1 MTKVMPSEQADL
13 VDVFFTPYIRPLGNL
28 VVLFAQAEAEWLSLV
43 IDLIRCTE
51 KEAATKVKQEILTRV
66 NKSGIGDGMRQG
78 LCERRNRLYARRMA
92 RLGGP
97 GAAAGHSDDF
107 RDCHARRMQR
117 WYTTIQRPNISG
129 TLLSA
134 FVNNE
139 ARSPPPRACCVST
152 SVPASEAS
160 NTATLSD
167 VSLQRVDKSF

>member
-1 MTKVMPSEQADL
+1 MAP
-13 VDVFFTPYIRPLGNL
+13 
-28 VVLFAQAEAEWLSLV
+28 LV

-78 LCERRNRLYARRMA
+78 LCERRNRLMHDEWHVSVAPEPPQAIPMIRGLSRKK
-92 RLGGP
+92 
-97 GAAAGHSDDF
+97 AA
-107 RDCHARRMQR
+107 R

-139 ARSPPPRACCVST
+139 ARSPPPRACCVSA

-167 VSLQRVDKSF
+167 ASLQRVDKSF

>member
-1 MTKVMPSEQADL
+1 MAP
-13 VDVFFTPYIRPLGNL
+13 
-28 VVLFAQAEAEWLSLV
+28 LV

-66 NKSGIGDGMRQG
+66 NKSGGIGDGIHQE
-78 LCERRNRLYARRMA
+78 LCEQRNQLMHDEWHVSV
-92 RLGGP
+92 GP
-97 GAAAGHSDDF
+97 EPPQAIPIIRGLSRKKDA
-107 RDCHARRMQR
+107 R

-152 SVPASEAS
+152 SVAASEAS

-167 VSLQRVDKSF
+167 ASLQRVDKSF

>member
-1 MTKVMPSEQADL
+1 MAP
-13 VDVFFTPYIRPLGNL
+13 
-28 VVLFAQAEAEWLSLV
+28 LV

-51 KEAATKVKQEILTRV
+51 KEAGRGIATKVKQEILTRV

-78 LCERRNRLYARRMA
+78 LSRERRNQLMHDEWHVSVAPEPPQAIPIIRGLSRKKDA
-92 RLGGP
+92 
-97 GAAAGHSDDF
+97 
-107 RDCHARRMQR
+107 R

-167 VSLQRVDKSF
+167 ASLQRVDKSF